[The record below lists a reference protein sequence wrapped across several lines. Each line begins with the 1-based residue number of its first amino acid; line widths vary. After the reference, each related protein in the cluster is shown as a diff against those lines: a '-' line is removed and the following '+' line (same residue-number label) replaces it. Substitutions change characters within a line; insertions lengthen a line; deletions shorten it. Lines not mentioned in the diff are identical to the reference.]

1 MPPSPAS
8 RRNWPTTAT
17 SRPGPGE
24 WSRPWRWRS
33 KARCSCATPTRP
45 WPTPSAPPASTA
57 TRAGPSARC
66 RRASRAVASSTA
78 PGGRTHGSTRNEEA
92 PVAQTLKDLMTPNPL
107 TVKAGTTIFEAAQQ
121 MRDQGIGDVIVTDGG
136 KVCGIVTD
144 RDIVVRAI
152 ADGREPT
159 TTKVGDIC
167 SRDLVTLAPTAD
179 VTEAVTLMR
188 ERALRRLPVVENGK
202 PVGIVSIGHL
212 AIERDEDSA
221 LADIGAAPP
230 NT

>member
-1 MPPSPAS
+1 
-8 RRNWPTTAT
+8 
-17 SRPGPGE
+17 
-24 WSRPWRWRS
+24 
-33 KARCSCATPTRP
+33 
-45 WPTPSAPPASTA
+45 
-57 TRAGPSARC
+57 
-66 RRASRAVASSTA
+66 
-78 PGGRTHGSTRNEEA
+78 
-92 PVAQTLKDLMTPNPL
+92 VAQTLKDLMTPNPL
-107 TVKAGTTIFEAAQQ
+107 TVKAGTTILEAAQQ

-202 PVGIVSIGHL
+202 PVGIVSIGDL

-221 LADIGAAPP
+221 LADISAAPP

>member
-1 MPPSPAS
+1 
-8 RRNWPTTAT
+8 
-17 SRPGPGE
+17 
-24 WSRPWRWRS
+24 
-33 KARCSCATPTRP
+33 
-45 WPTPSAPPASTA
+45 
-57 TRAGPSARC
+57 
-66 RRASRAVASSTA
+66 
-78 PGGRTHGSTRNEEA
+78 
-92 PVAQTLKDLMTPNPL
+92 VAQTLKDLMTPNPL

-202 PVGIVSIGHL
+202 PVGIVSIGDL

-221 LADIGAAPP
+221 LADISAAPP

>member
-1 MPPSPAS
+1 M
-8 RRNWPTTAT
+8 
-17 SRPGPGE
+17 
-24 WSRPWRWRS
+24 
-33 KARCSCATPTRP
+33 
-45 WPTPSAPPASTA
+45 
-57 TRAGPSARC
+57 
-66 RRASRAVASSTA
+66 
-78 PGGRTHGSTRNEEA
+78 
-92 PVAQTLKDLMTPNPL
+92 AQTLKDLMTPNPL
-107 TVKAGTTIFEAAQQ
+107 TVTMGTSILEAAQQ

-152 ADGREPT
+152 ADGCEPT
-159 TTKVGDIC
+159 TTSVGDIC
-167 SRDLVTLAPTAD
+167 SRDLVTLGPAAD

-202 PVGIVSIGHL
+202 PVGIVSIGDL

-221 LADIGAAPP
+221 LADISAAPP